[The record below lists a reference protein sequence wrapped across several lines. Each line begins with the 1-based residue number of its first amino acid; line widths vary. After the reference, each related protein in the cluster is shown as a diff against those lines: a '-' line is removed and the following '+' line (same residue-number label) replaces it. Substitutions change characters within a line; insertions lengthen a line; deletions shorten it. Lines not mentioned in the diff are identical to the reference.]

1 MARHR
6 EPVPVVFSNNLTT
19 LIIILSSNTE
29 YKNSELLTNIHRR
42 RDDLDTIVKKNFEKK
57 KYFIETYFKNKFFCF
72 IQFPLDVSVSSSKK
86 IKRNEIMI
94 QQINELK

>member
-57 KYFIETYFKNKFFCF
+57 KVFY
-72 IQFPLDVSVSSSKK
+72 
-86 IKRNEIMI
+86 RN
-94 QQINELK
+94 LF